1 MLKEINDKSNR
12 NAHARNFTSFCGINS
27 IKIPGAIDVEIYIH
41 LFPSF
46 GPLIMAFYRIQNI
59 GWLKKTESW
68 VLRKLLL
75 CYHYQDHEDVTK
87 MNCTYYPWSLWC
99 SLNSCNR
106 HKLTL
111 LEYTCTAL

>member
-46 GPLIMAFYRIQNI
+46 GPLILVFYRIQNL
-59 GWLKKTESW
+59 GWLKITRIMGFKEIII
-68 VLRKLLL
+68 VLSLTRPRRRYKDELYLLSM
-75 CYHYQDHEDVTK
+75 VF
-87 MNCTYYPWSLWC
+87 MV
-99 SLNSCNR
+99 
-106 HKLTL
+106 
-111 LEYTCTAL
+111 

>member
-46 GPLIMAFYRIQNI
+46 GPLILVFYRIQNLGI
-59 GWLKKTESW
+59 MGFKEIII
-68 VLRKLLL
+68 VLSLSRPRRRYKDELYLLSM
-75 CYHYQDHEDVTK
+75 VF
-87 MNCTYYPWSLWC
+87 MV
-99 SLNSCNR
+99 
-106 HKLTL
+106 
-111 LEYTCTAL
+111 

>member
-46 GPLIMAFYRIQNI
+46 GPLILVFYRIQNLGI
-59 GWLKKTESW
+59 MGFKEIII
-68 VLRKLLL
+68 VLSLTRPQRRYKDELYLLSM
-75 CYHYQDHEDVTK
+75 VF
-87 MNCTYYPWSLWC
+87 MV
-99 SLNSCNR
+99 
-106 HKLTL
+106 
-111 LEYTCTAL
+111 